1 VVRNLSPRGW
11 EVTSWP
17 TIGGS
22 SRAIGYSPAIPGDRV
37 EQVKAAFG
45 VDIAKVVDRLDATE
59 GKNQAG
65 PLASRPS
72 Q

>member
-1 VVRNLSPRGW
+1 
-11 EVTSWP
+11 
-17 TIGGS
+17 
-22 SRAIGYSPAIPGDRV
+22 
-37 EQVKAAFG
+37 VKAAFG